1 LDLPGYTVE
10 SEIDRGAFS
19 VVYRAKTH
27 ALGRLVAVKA
37 LRGVFQPNSPF
48 LSQFER
54 EARAL
59 GALAH
64 PNVVMMH
71 DALRI
76 KNERFL
82 VLEYVEGTSLAR
94 LLDQMPRL
102 PLPMA
107 VTVAAD
113 IARGLAHVHSRGFVH
128 RDIKPGNVLVSTQG
142 EVKLVDFGMARPMG
156 EAPAPNTSEDGVFG
170 TPAYMAP
177 EQLLG
182 ESADP
187 RSDLFSLGVVLYQC
201 LAGVRPFEG
210 RGEAERRPE
219 GQRRRLDVPVPVGR
233 HVPRIPR
240 ALERLVMAL
249 LERNPHD
256 RPGSALRVAE
266 RLDTMVRELKIVAP
280 RSVVRA
286 GLREAGFDAP
296 EGEPE
301 PTVGVDQDVL
311 QDARAAWLRLA
322 PFVAILG
329 VILLGAVGIRLSE
342 TGAQDAPGAGDKA
355 LELLPDEGGKL
366 QVLATPWAEVTIDGR
381 VVDTTPFA
389 RPVPLSPGRHF
400 VLFKHPSAPDE
411 SREIIVTPGET
422 ITLDVT
428 MAVDGETE
436 AATKTNDKP

>member
-1 LDLPGYTVE
+1 
-10 SEIDRGAFS
+10 
-19 VVYRAKTH
+19 
-27 ALGRLVAVKA
+27 
-37 LRGVFQPNSPF
+37 
-48 LSQFER
+48 
-54 EARAL
+54 
-59 GALAH
+59 
-64 PNVVMMH
+64 
-71 DALRI
+71 
-76 KNERFL
+76 
-82 VLEYVEGTSLAR
+82 
-94 LLDQMPRL
+94 
-102 PLPMA
+102 
-107 VTVAAD
+107 
-113 IARGLAHVHSRGFVH
+113 
-128 RDIKPGNVLVSTQG
+128 
-142 EVKLVDFGMARPMG
+142 
-156 EAPAPNTSEDGVFG
+156 
-170 TPAYMAP
+170 
-177 EQLLG
+177 
-182 ESADP
+182 
-187 RSDLFSLGVVLYQC
+187 
-201 LAGVRPFEG
+201 
-210 RGEAERRPE
+210 
-219 GQRRRLDVPVPVGR
+219 
-233 HVPRIPR
+233 
-240 ALERLVMAL
+240 MAL